1 MAEPVAPVRSRKKKP
16 WWIKLLVLLVLTGGI
31 GAMVWYN
38 LKEEKAEET
47 FATQPVKRGTVV
59 DKLGETG
66 TIELVR
72 TDYDIS
78 RAQEKIL
85 RAGLPPFLAARLQSG
100 H

>member
-1 MAEPVAPVRSRKKKP
+1 M
-16 WWIKLLVLLVLTGGI
+16 LTGSI

-66 TIELVR
+66 TIEFVR
-72 TDYDIS
+72 TVDYRGRNPQAVHRS
-78 RAQEKIL
+78 R
-85 RAGLPPFLAARLQSG
+85 RLG
-100 H
+100 

>member
-1 MAEPVAPVRSRKKKP
+1 M
-16 WWIKLLVLLVLTGGI
+16 LTGSI

-66 TIELVR
+66 TI
-72 TDYDIS
+72 
-78 RAQEKIL
+78 
-85 RAGLPPFLAARLQSG
+85 
-100 H
+100 

>member
-1 MAEPVAPVRSRKKKP
+1 
-16 WWIKLLVLLVLTGGI
+16 
-31 GAMVWYN
+31 
-38 LKEEKAEET
+38 
-47 FATQPVKRGTVV
+47 
-59 DKLGETG
+59 
-66 TIELVR
+66 ELVR